1 MYLPLTI
8 CNFNLGIYVLV
19 LARIVLKYVLKLYY
33 ANFNLFLCTMV
44 AFEFISILQLP

>member
-19 LARIVLKYVLKLYY
+19 LARIVLKYVLEFYY
-33 ANFNLFLCTMV
+33 ANVNLCFCTKV
-44 AFEFISILQLP
+44 AFEFMSILQLP